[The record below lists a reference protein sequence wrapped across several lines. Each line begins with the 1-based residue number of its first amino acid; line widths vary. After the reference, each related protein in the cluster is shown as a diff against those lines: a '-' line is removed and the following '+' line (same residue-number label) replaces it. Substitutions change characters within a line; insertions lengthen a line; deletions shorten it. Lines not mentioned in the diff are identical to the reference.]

1 MNYAIETK
9 GMIKK
14 YKKFTLGP
22 LNIEIPEG
30 FATVLIGSNGAGK
43 TTLLKVLS
51 GILSYEAGDIRYEQ
65 KVYAQK
71 DVTSAVKIGFVP
83 DTCFF
88 PEHFH
93 VASIKQFMKLGFD
106 DFDEQRFDALCAR
119 FQIDTREEKRIK
131 DMSLGSK
138 MKLMVCAQ
146 LARNTK
152 LLLLD
157 EPASS
162 LDPLMQDILRD
173 EMRMYLKDEHHTI
186 VYSTH
191 NIEQV
196 ENVAD
201 YAVFMQEGKLLE
213 YGFIQEL
220 CEKYR
225 ILRGDLKDYE
235 RVHPYVSY
243 LETHGDTITGFCTQ
257 DEAMQIPETVD
268 VVMEHPTLKELSIYL
283 LKRGTAYER

>member
-1 MNYAIETK
+1 MNNAIETK
-9 GMIKK
+9 GIVKK

-22 LNIEIPEG
+22 LDIEIPEG

-43 TTLLKVLS
+43 TTLLKVLA

-71 DVTSAVKIGFVP
+71 DITSSVKIGFVP

-93 VASIKQFMKLGFD
+93 FASIKQFMSLGFD
-106 DFDEQRFDALCAR
+106 DFDEKRFDALCAQ
-119 FQIDTREEKRIK
+119 FHIDTKEDKRIK

-138 MKLMVCAQ
+138 MKLMLCAQ
-146 LARNTK
+146 FARNTK
-152 LLLLD
+152 MLLLD

-162 LDPLMQDILRD
+162 LDPVMQDILRD
-173 EMRMYLKDEHHTI
+173 EMRKYLKDEHHTI

-201 YAVFMQEGKLLE
+201 YAIFMQEGKLLE

-220 CEKYR
+220 CEKYL
-225 ILRGDLKDYE
+225 IIRGDLKDYE
-235 RVHPYVSY
+235 AIHPYVSY
-243 LETHGDTITGFCTQ
+243 LETHADTLTGFCIKE
-257 DEAMQIPETVD
+257 EAMHLAETVD
-268 VVMEHPTLKELSIYL
+268 VVMEQPTLKELSIYL
-283 LKRGTAYER
+283 LKRGNAYEG